1 MQDASPSGR
10 APDEREREG
19 HTMKTHFPG
28 PPGRGLAALCA
39 LAAAAAVALPAASQT
54 LPPSPRM
61 VFKCEQAGQVIY
73 TDQPCSG
80 AQKSELLRVHAAP
93 PPDAGIQPYPP
104 VAALLDPRPAALTE
118 RPPKVAG
125 TPRAE
130 CPHLAQRIALV
141 EAEEQRATSQNIRMI
156 QERLAVQRNRYNEL
170 GCSPYWTTYAK
181 PGSAPGPY
189 VNAAA
194 GARPNTRAGHA
205 GAGV

>member
-1 MQDASPSGR
+1 
-10 APDEREREG
+10 
-19 HTMKTHFPG
+19 MKTHFPG

-61 VFKCEQAGQVIY
+61 VFKCEQAGRVVY

-80 AQKSELLRVHAAP
+80 AQKSELLRVHAP
-93 PPDAGIQPYPP
+93 PPEAGVQLYSS
-104 VAALLDPRPAALTE
+104 VAAPVDSQQMALTE
-118 RPPKVAG
+118 RPPRVAG

-156 QERLAVQRNRYNEL
+156 QERLGVQRNRYNEL
-170 GCSPYWTTYAK
+170 GCSPYWVTYAK

-194 GARPNTRAGHA
+194 GARPNPRVGHA
-205 GAGV
+205 DAGA

>member
-1 MQDASPSGR
+1 
-10 APDEREREG
+10 
-19 HTMKTHFPG
+19 MKTHFPG
-28 PPGRGLAALCA
+28 PPGRGLAAWCA

-54 LPPSPRM
+54 LPLSPRM
-61 VFKCEQAGQVIY
+61 VFKCEQAGQVVY

-80 AQKSELLRVHAAP
+80 TQKSELLRVHAAP
-93 PPDAGIQPYPP
+93 LPEAGVLPYSAAS
-104 VAALLDPRPAALTE
+104 VAAPLDPQQTALTE

-141 EAEEQRATSQNIRMI
+141 EAEEQRATSQNIRLI

-170 GCSPYWTTYAK
+170 GCSPYWVTYVK

-194 GARPNTRAGHA
+194 GARPNTRVGPA
-205 GAGV
+205 GAGA